1 MNQHLY
7 LERKSYRLRLE
18 DFDNNIE
25 SYINVVISTAQD
37 LADIDKAIDDKSIAA
52 ILLEGLTPRYDP
64 LIISRK

>member
-25 SYINVVISTAQD
+25 SYINIVISTAQD
-37 LADIDKAIDDKSIAA
+37 LVDIDKAIDDKSIAA

>member
-25 SYINVVISTAQD
+25 SYINIVISTAQD